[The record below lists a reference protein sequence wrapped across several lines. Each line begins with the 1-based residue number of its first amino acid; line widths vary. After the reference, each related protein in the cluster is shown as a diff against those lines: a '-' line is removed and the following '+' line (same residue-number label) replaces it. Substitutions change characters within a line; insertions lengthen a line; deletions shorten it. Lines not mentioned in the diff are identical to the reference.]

1 MRARFRVYDSGE
13 NGDRYTVVDSKA
25 VSGVRLYF
33 GMNGQPYHP
42 QGIGQHGE
50 FTALTWRALAAVR
63 FRNLGRRILVADLPP
78 EARRAAEAFIRG
90 CA

>member
-1 MRARFRVYDSGE
+1 MRFRVYDSGE
-13 NGDRYTVVDSKA
+13 AGDRYTVVDGKP
-25 VSGVRLYF
+25 VSGVHLYF
-33 GMNGQPYHP
+33 GMNSQPYH
-42 QGIGQHGE
+42 GIGQHGE
-50 FTALTWRALAAVR
+50 FNALTWRAMAAVR